1 MPKGYGYDKPPKK
14 ASGFKMRGFSY
25 PGQSPIKGKKK
36 AEETAA
42 QQQRADAM
50 EGLQDLEIK
59 GESTNLL
66 QGTNTLYG
74 NVDSPFNKRT
84 LVQDI
89 HRAPIKQTDS
99 FGGGTQDNLNQN
111 LQTMSPEIEMKPAT
125 GWQKFKSSVSKAAST
140 KIGETVGTAVAQGL
154 VNLGVNALSN
164 IGKKEKPK
172 KGTNVAEGFS
182 QVQIGRNRT

>member
-89 HRAPIKQTDS
+89 HRAPINK
-99 FGGGTQDNLNQN
+99 L
-111 LQTMSPEIEMKPAT
+111 IV
-125 GWQKFKSSVSKAAST
+125 SVGEH
-140 KIGETVGTAVAQGL
+140 KIIL
-154 VNLGVNALSN
+154 IRIYRLCHL
-164 IGKKEKPK
+164 KLK
-172 KGTNVAEGFS
+172 
-182 QVQIGRNRT
+182 